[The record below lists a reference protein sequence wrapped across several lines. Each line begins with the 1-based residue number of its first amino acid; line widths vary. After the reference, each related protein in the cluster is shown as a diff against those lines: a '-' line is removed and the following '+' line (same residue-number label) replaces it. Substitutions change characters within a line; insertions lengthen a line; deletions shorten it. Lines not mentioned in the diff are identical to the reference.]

1 MAFTTLVFS
10 PPLAAIP
17 STANPTAPGP
27 QIQVKSPTTTINLLT
42 KPGSLGSCKNL
53 QEIKQLHCQLAKEGL
68 VHDLAALTK
77 LIARYSQMGCSESL
91 EFAEKAFEI
100 FRNRIEDCSSSSG
113 VYVYNSLIKGN
124 SLAGSFSNAILLYVG
139 MMIQGVAPDNYTFP
153 FVLSACAKSSK
164 LFEGLQLHGSVMKL
178 GFYDDIFVLNSLIYF
193 YGECGEIDKGRKVF
207 DEMSETNVVSWTSL
221 ICGYARK
228 NLHKEAVSLFFQMV
242 ERGIKPNEVT
252 MASVISACAE
262 LGDSN
267 LGEKISS
274 YAETSGLT
282 FNSILVNALVDMY
295 MKCGEP
301 NKAKRLFD
309 ECVDRNL
316 VLYNTVLSN
325 YVQLGKVNEA
335 LNVLCEML
343 HVGPKPDKV
352 TMLSAI
358 SSSAG
363 LSEFWFGRQCHA
375 YVLRNG
381 LENWDNIGNS
391 LIDMYTKCNMQ
402 EWACR
407 VFDKMPNKT
416 IVSWNSLLAGFA
428 RNGDIESAKEVF
440 EDMPERDLVSW
451 NSMIGALVQESL
463 FQDAIEIFNSM
474 QNEGITPDKVTMV
487 SIASACGYLGAF
499 DLAKWTYSY
508 IQRVG
513 IQCDM
518 RLSTSLVDMLA
529 RCGDPDNAMKVFS
542 RIKERDVSAWTAA
555 IGAMTMKGNGERA
568 IELFNNMLSQG
579 VEPDEVVYAGVLT
592 ACSHSGL
599 VKQGMQIFKSMK
611 EHGIIPHVVHY
622 GCIVDLL
629 GRAGLLDAALDFIK
643 SMPIE
648 PNNAIWSAFLAACR
662 VHKNHEM
669 AALAADMLSNS
680 AKEKTGIQVLLS
692 NIYASASKWDDVAK
706 IRTHMKEKGMKKN
719 PGSSST
725 EVNGVVYEFTSG
737 DEFHPENALTASMLE
752 EMKCRLGEAGYRPDL
767 TNVLLDV
774 DEREKEFLLGRHSEK
789 LAIAF
794 GLISSGQGMPIR
806 VVKNLRMCS
815 DCHSFAK
822 LVSKVYEREIVIRD
836 NNRFHFFRQG
846 LCSCRDYW

>member
-10 PPLAAIP
+10 PPLATP
-17 STANPTAPGP
+17 STADPTAPST
-27 QIQVKSPTTTINLLT
+27 QIQIKSASISNNLVP
-42 KPGSLGSCKNL
+42 KPGSLESCNNL
-53 QEIKQLHCQLAKEGL
+53 QEIRQLHGHLAKLGL
-68 VHDLAALTK
+68 VHDPAALK
-77 LIARYSQMGCSESL
+77 NLIVKYSQMGSSESL
-91 EFAEKAFEI
+91 EYAEKAFEL
-100 FRNRIEDCSSSSG
+100 FKKSKEDCSSSSR
-113 VYVYNSLIKGN
+113 VYVFNSLIKGN
-124 SLAGSFSNAILLYVG
+124 SLAGSFSNAIFLYVG
-139 MMIQGVAPDNYTFP
+139 MVIDGVTPDNYTFP
-153 FVLSACAKSSK
+153 FVLSACAKSSR
-164 LFEGLQLHGSVMKL
+164 LFEGMQLHGSVMKL
-178 GFYDDIFVLNSLIYF
+178 GFYDDIFVLNSLIHF

-228 NLHKEAVSLFFQMV
+228 NWHKEALSLFFQMV
-242 ERGIKPNEVT
+242 EEGIKPNEVT
-252 MASVISACAE
+252 MVSVISACAE

-274 YAETSGLT
+274 YAEASGLT
-282 FNSILVNALVDMY
+282 FNTILVNALVDMY
-295 MKCGEP
+295 MKCGAT

-309 ECVDRNL
+309 ECVDKNL

-335 LNVLCEML
+335 LDVLCEMINM
-343 HVGPKPDKV
+343 GPKPDKV

-358 SSSAG
+358 SSSAE
-363 LSEFWFGRQCHA
+363 LSEFRFGRQCHA

-381 LENWDNIGNS
+381 LEIWDNIGNS
-391 LIDMYTKCNMQ
+391 LIDMYTKCGMQ

-407 VFDKMPNKT
+407 MLDQMPNKN

-451 NSMIGALVQESL
+451 NSMIGALVQQSL
-463 FQDAIEIFNSM
+463 FRKVIELFNSM
-474 QNEGITPDKVTMV
+474 QNEGITPDKVTML
-487 SIASACGYLGAF
+487 SIASACGYLGAL
-499 DLAKWTYSY
+499 DLAKWTYNY
-508 IQRVG
+508 IQKVG

-529 RCGDPDNAMKVFS
+529 RCGDPNNAMKVF
-542 RIKERDVSAWTAA
+542 RMMKERDVSSWTAA
-555 IGAMTMKGNGERA
+555 IGAMTMEGNGEQA
-568 IELFNNMLSQG
+568 IELFNEMLSQG
-579 VEPDEVVYAGVLT
+579 VKPDEIVYAGVLT

-599 VKQGMQIFKSMK
+599 VEQGMHIFKSMK
-611 EHGIIPHVVHY
+611 KHGMIPHIIHY

-629 GRAGLLDAALDFIK
+629 GRAGLLDEVLDFIK
-643 SMPIE
+643 SMPLE
-648 PNNAIWSAFLAACR
+648 PNDVIWSAFLAACR
-662 VHKNHEM
+662 VHKDQEM
-669 AALAADMLSNS
+669 AALAADMLSKS

-692 NIYASASKWDDVAK
+692 NIYASVGKWDDVAK
-706 IRTHMKEKGMKKN
+706 VRTHMKEKGMKKN
-719 PGSSST
+719 PGSSSI
-725 EVNGVVYEFTSG
+725 EVNGAVYEFTSG
-737 DEFHPENALTASMLE
+737 DESHPENALTASMLE
-752 EMKCRLGEAGYRPDL
+752 EMKCRLGEAGYLPDL

-794 GLISSGQGMPIR
+794 GLISSGQGLPIR

-822 LVSKVYEREIVIRD
+822 IVSKVYAREIVIRD